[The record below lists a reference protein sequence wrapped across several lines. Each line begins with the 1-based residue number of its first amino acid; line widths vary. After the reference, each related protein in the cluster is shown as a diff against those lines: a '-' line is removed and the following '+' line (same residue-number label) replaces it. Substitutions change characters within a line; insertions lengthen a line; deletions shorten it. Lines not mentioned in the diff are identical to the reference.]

1 MVKEERIES
10 QFDPEPVKVTLKSGE
25 KIIVEF
31 HDIDVQLLDMM
42 TLDDDRK
49 PARVARISYGKLF
62 TEEQGRTEDQDVAL
76 ARYLMWHRHTSP
88 FENIEFLFL
97 VHVPLFVARQMHR
110 HRTAS
115 INEVSRRYTTQG
127 LSMFNFE
134 LRSKDISITK
144 QGSGNVILYNDPE
157 YSQHYQKAYELA
169 KESIEL
175 YYDLVGRGVA
185 PETARQFLPQHM
197 MTTFTFKMDLHN
209 LFHFLDL
216 RLDSH
221 AQKEI
226 RIVAQK
232 MLNLI
237 REKVPRLTEMFVDYR
252 MMKDAFME
260 IGYDWF
266 KNGKAEEFVSLL
278 KEKMIF
284 QSD

>member
-1 MVKEERIES
+1 MVEEERIES
-10 QFDPEPVKVTLKSGE
+10 EFSPDPVEITLKSGE
-25 KIIVEF
+25 NIRVEF
-31 HDIDVQLLDMM
+31 QDIDVQLLDMM
-42 TLDDDRK
+42 KLDNDRK
-49 PARVARISYGKLF
+49 PARVARISYGRLF
-62 TEEQGRTEDQDVAL
+62 TEEQGRTEEQDVAL
-76 ARYLMWHRHTSP
+76 ARYLLWHRHTSP

-134 LRSKDISITK
+134 LRTKDTTVTK
-144 QGSGNVILYNDPE
+144 QGSGNVILYADPQFKE
-157 YSQHYQKAYELA
+157 HYDKAYDLA
-169 KESIEL
+169 RESIEL
-175 YYDLVGRGVA
+175 YFDLIDRGVA

-237 REKVPRLTEMFVDYR
+237 SEKIPKLTQIFMDYR
-252 MMKDAFME
+252 KMKDAFME
-260 IGYDWF
+260 VGYEWF
-266 KNGKAEEFVSLL
+266 KQGMAEEFVLQL
-278 KEKMIF
+278 KEKMRV
-284 QSD
+284 D

>member
-1 MVKEERIES
+1 MVEQERIES
-10 QFDPEPVKVTLKSGE
+10 GFHPEPVEVVLGSGE
-25 KIIVEF
+25 KITVEF
-31 HDIDVQLLDMM
+31 QDIDVQLLDMM

-49 PARVARISYGKLF
+49 PARVARISYGRFF
-62 TEEQGRTEDQDVAL
+62 TEEEGRTEDQDVAL

-88 FENIEFLFL
+88 FENVEFMFM

-115 INEVSRRYTTQG
+115 INEISRRYTTQG

-134 LRSKDISITK
+134 MRTMDTTVTK
-144 QGSGNVILYNDPE
+144 QGSGNVILYNDPAFKE
-157 YSQHYQKAYELA
+157 DYNRAYNLA
-169 KESIEL
+169 KESISL
-175 YYDLVGRGVA
+175 YFDLIGKGVA
-185 PETARQFLPQHM
+185 AETARQFLPQHM

-237 REKVPRLTEMFVDYR
+237 QDKVPKLTKMFLDYR
-252 MMKDAFME
+252 KMKDAFME
-260 IGYDWF
+260 VGYEWF
-266 KNGKAEEFVSLL
+266 KKGKADEFTSYL
-278 KEKMIF
+278 KERMKF
-284 QSD
+284 TGS